1 MAGRTSTSFGVAAT
15 ITILGILSLA
25 LFVVSAVFFGKYND
39 AKRNVDSLTS
49 SQAEIIA
56 EGERNSDDVRLL
68 KDEARKSGGRSLV
81 GYLLKSQQDTMQAVT
96 GNRRDTFAAFQN
108 RLKNVEGSETGS
120 LLSILSARDAEVAR
134 LRDEYARADA
144 ARTTAQAD
152 QKNAVDRIRSIEEN
166 HQRTVD
172 ALSAEVGQYRDEVET
187 YRSGADDYK
196 KQIDAQASRMATEFA
211 ETKKSLETQL
221 AKLTDE
227 KLILEN
233 QLAILRGQKNLETF
247 RGRPEESL
255 VDGEVIGLNSADGT
269 VALSIGARNKV
280 ALGMTFAVYAD
291 ANSIKP
297 DANGR
302 YAPGKATLE
311 VISVEPTSSTA
322 RITSEVKGNPVVRGD
337 VIANA
342 LYDPAK
348 VYKFVVFGNFDT
360 DRDRIATALER
371 QDAETMITAWGGLI
385 VPDLSGDVDFLVLG
399 ERPVLPPRPG
409 ADAPLE
415 VVQEFIR
422 RQREVERYDNL
433 FKNATSTGIPVLNE
447 NRLYTLIGKTPAR
460 LR

>member
-196 KQIDAQASRMATEFA
+196 KRIDAQASRVATEFA